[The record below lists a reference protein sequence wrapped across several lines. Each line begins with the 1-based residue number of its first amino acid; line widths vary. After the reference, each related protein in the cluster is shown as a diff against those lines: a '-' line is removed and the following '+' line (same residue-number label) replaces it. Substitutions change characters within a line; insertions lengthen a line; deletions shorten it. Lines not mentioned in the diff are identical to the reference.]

1 MSFDRLGALVCC
13 VMAMCFAA
21 SCGGT
26 PPVDKRID
34 EINAAKVKARNLG
47 EEAERKRKQAREA
60 SNPGERDEL
69 IEEAAKLYGQTSDAL
84 NEAVKNANEM
94 TKVKRPEWYKEYFSL
109 QSKLIDNLAQLASGA
124 EAELLVRKSRI
135 PSDSEVQSWRE
146 HINRIRKDNEEYQRQ
161 ISAIEARQG
170 VKLIKE

>member
-1 MSFDRLGALVCC
+1 MRSNRLGALVCC
-13 VMAMCFAA
+13 VMAMCFAT
-21 SCGGT
+21 SCGET

-34 EINAAKVKARNLG
+34 AINAAIVNARKLG
-47 EEAERKRKQAREA
+47 EEAERKRSQASKSSDPYERE
-60 SNPGERDEL
+60 SL
-69 IEEAAKLYGQTSDAL
+69 IEEAAKLYGQTLDAL

-94 TKVKRPEWYKEYFSL
+94 TRVKRPEWYKEYFSL